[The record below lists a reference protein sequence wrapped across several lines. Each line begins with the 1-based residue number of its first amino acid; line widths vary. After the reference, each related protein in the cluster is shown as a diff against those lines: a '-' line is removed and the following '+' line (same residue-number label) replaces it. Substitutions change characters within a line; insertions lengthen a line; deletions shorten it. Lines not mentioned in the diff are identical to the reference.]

1 VRVLCHKIREY
12 FENALRRISSINQGS
27 MKYDLNVLLFLL
39 TNSVLSIAQ
48 SWQPL
53 LNGTDWPV
61 QYLYA
66 DTLEGDLYVTG
77 NFETAGGVEVNAVA
91 RWDGS
96 SFYDLDGGMNYCIN
110 SCPVIFG
117 VTKFQGNIIC
127 SPTGF
132 SMGSNDIFPNGLVQW
147 DGQFW
152 KPIHPGLESFSGSSS
167 IARKFINLN
176 DTLLYV
182 FGGFQTV
189 GQDTAFSAATWNGQ
203 ELVSLNF
210 PFAPYGS
217 AKIYDA
223 IYHNNILYVGG
234 NFQKKGEDENPTID
248 FAWYDG
254 TWHAPDEGI
263 KGQNDDIGAMVVFR
277 DEIYV
282 GGNFRVSSGNPANAI
297 MKYRNGQFEA
307 VGGSFDSELSNV
319 RDLVVYDDKLFAFGS
334 FNSVGGGVPANNM
347 ASWDGQKW
355 CGYDFD
361 FDETVGRAV
370 AMNDMLFIG
379 GIFDSIDNEP
389 VNNLAYWQ
397 GAFVPAQCST
407 PVDVDA
413 PNDAKAISL
422 FPNPGH
428 DLINLNLE
436 HISLPA
442 SMVVYNAQGQEV
454 HSAPIRRE
462 NNVLEVASWPRGIY
476 VLTMY
481 TEGALLT
488 MKFVVE

>member
-1 VRVLCHKIREY
+1 MKI
-12 FENALRRISSINQGS
+12 FFLIVSFLSSINLIYS
-27 MKYDLNVLLFLL
+27 
-39 TNSVLSIAQ
+39 Q

-53 LNGTDWPV
+53 QTGTDWPV

-77 NFETAGGVEVNAVA
+77 NFETAGGVEVNAIA

-96 SFYDLDGGMNYCIN
+96 SFYGLDGGMNYCIN
-110 SCPVIFG
+110 SCPVILG

-127 SPTGF
+127 SPSGF

-147 DGQFW
+147 DGQIW
-152 KPIHPGLESFSGSSS
+152 KPIHPGLESFSGTSA

-182 FGGFQTV
+182 FGNFQMV

-203 ELVSLNF
+203 ELVSLDF
-210 PFAPYGS
+210 PYAPNNTARILDGVYYND
-217 AKIYDA
+217 KI
-223 IYHNNILYVGG
+223 YVGG
-234 NFQKKGEDENPTID
+234 NFQKEGDSGNVTVD

-263 KGQNDDIGAMVVFR
+263 RGQNDDIGAMVVFR

-282 GGNFRVSSGNPANAI
+282 GGNFKVSSGNPANAI
-297 MKYRNGQFEA
+297 MRYRNGQFEA

-319 RDLVVYDDKLFAFGS
+319 SDLVVYNDKLFAFGS

-361 FDETVGRAV
+361 FDETVGRAEV
-370 AMNDMLFIG
+370 MNNQLFIG
-379 GIFDSIDNEP
+379 GIFDSINNEP
-389 VNNLAYWQ
+389 YNNLAYWQ
-397 GAFVPAQCST
+397 GEFIPAECGT
-407 PVDVDA
+407 PVGA
-413 PNDAKAISL
+413 YSPYNDSEISL
-422 FPNPGH
+422 FPNPTY
-428 DLINLNLE
+428 DFINLNL
-436 HISLPA
+436 INIDFPA
-442 SMVVYNAQGQEV
+442 RMAVYNTQGQEIF
-454 HSAPIRRE
+454 SRQLALSSQLST
-462 NNVLEVASWPRGIY
+462 LEIDVRDWPAGVY
-476 VLTMY
+476 
-481 TEGALLT
+481 LLSIQAAGKT
-488 MKFVVE
+488 PVVRKFVVKH